1 MTEMRSMFPERGR
14 KDTLPVSLLKGR
26 TIEILVRDAKGKGQM
41 DIPEHARYS
50 VVEKMLRVVQ

>member
-1 MTEMRSMFPERGR
+1 MFPERGR

-41 DIPEHARYS
+41 DLPEHARYS